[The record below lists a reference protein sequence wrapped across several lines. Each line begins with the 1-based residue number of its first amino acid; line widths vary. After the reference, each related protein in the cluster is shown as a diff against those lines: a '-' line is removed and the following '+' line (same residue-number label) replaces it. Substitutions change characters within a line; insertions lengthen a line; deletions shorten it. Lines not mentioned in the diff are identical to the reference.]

1 MTALTTT
8 DGLSRALTLQEDEI
22 ILVLQSS
29 LYPGAKPES
38 IKLVLGYCRAA
49 GLDPM
54 QKPVH
59 IVPMNVKKPGGG
71 RDDYEWR
78 DVVLPGIGLYRT
90 QAARTSELAGI
101 DEPVFGPMVS
111 RFGIEFPESCKVT
124 VYRKIG
130 GERVAFTACEFWVE
144 NYATAK
150 RDSDMPNAV
159 WKRRPRGQLAKCAE
173 AQALRKAFPELGS
186 QPTADETIIDPTD
199 VIDGATGAPLQ
210 SAAGP
215 VVARKPKA
223 APPADV
229 VDVEARQRQYEE
241 VRATYGDKEAENFEP
256 SETLKTTQKPP
267 AQPVNAGPEGGAT
280 DGARPT
286 DKPADGKMVG
296 AGEIAYL
303 QKKAKSIGVDLADV
317 NPTGLL
323 IEAGKLTR
331 ADFDTMKAELMKRG
345 A

>member
-1 MTALTTT
+1 MNALTTT
-8 DGLSRALTLQEDEI
+8 DGAPRALALQDDEI
-22 ILVLQSS
+22 IPVLQSS

-38 IKLVLGYCRAA
+38 IKLVLGYCKAA

-59 IVPMNVKKPGGG
+59 LVPMNVKKPGGG

-78 DVVLPGIGLYRT
+78 DVVMPGIGLYRT
-90 QAARTSELAGI
+90 QAARTGELAGI
-101 DEPVFGPMVS
+101 DEPIFGPMVS
-111 RFGIEFPESCKVT
+111 RFGIEFPEFCKVT
-124 VYRKIG
+124 VYRMIG
-130 GERVAFTACEFWVE
+130 GLRVAFTACEFWVE
-144 NYATAK
+144 NYATVK
-150 RDSDMPNAV
+150 RDSDQPNAM
-159 WKRRPRGQLAKCAE
+159 WKRRPRGQIAKCAE

-186 QPTADETIIDPTD
+186 QPTADETIIEPG
-199 VIDGATGAPLQ
+199 DGDSAIGAPLQ

-229 VDVEARQRQYEE
+229 VDVEAQHRKYEE

-256 SETLKTTQKPP
+256 SETPKTAPKPP

-280 DGARPT
+280 
-286 DKPADGKMVG
+286 VG
-296 AGEIAYL
+296 AGEVKYL
-303 QKKAKSIGVDLADV
+303 QRKAESIGQDLAEV
-317 NPTGLL
+317 AEALGLQGIV
-323 IEAGKLTR
+323 IEAGKLAKT
-331 ADFDTMKAELMKRG
+331 DFDSLKAELMKRG